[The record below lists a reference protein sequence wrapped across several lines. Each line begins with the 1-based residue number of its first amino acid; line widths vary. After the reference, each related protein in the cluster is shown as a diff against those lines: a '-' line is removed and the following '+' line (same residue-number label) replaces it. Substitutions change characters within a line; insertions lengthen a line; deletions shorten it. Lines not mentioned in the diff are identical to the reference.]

1 LKSLQ
6 EVTLAYLRI
15 PSTTLPNMLTHQFA
29 FEIWKSSECESIDT
43 VVEFFDTDPSEGNYL
58 M

>member
-15 PSTTLPNMLTHQFA
+15 PSTTSLHMLTHQFA
-29 FEIWKSSECESIDT
+29 FEIWKSSECESTDT
-43 VVEFFDTDPSEGNYL
+43 VVEVFDTDPTKGNYL